1 MVKENVVYIYT
12 LEYFS
17 TLTRGEIL
25 TCAAVWLNLEDVMLS
40 KISHTPKD
48 KSCMIHLYERARIG
62 RFLETNRVV
71 VVRVRRM
78 RG

>member
-1 MVKENVVYIYT
+1 MVTENVVYIYT

-25 TCAAVWLNLEDVMLS
+25 PCAAMWLNLEDVMLG

-48 KSCMIHLYERARIG
+48 KYCVLPLVGES
-62 RFLETNRVV
+62 
-71 VVRVRRM
+71 
-78 RG
+78 